1 MKMHLIY
8 KTLLQNYLRKYNYM
22 GKGNPDP
29 KIKKL
34 EEENMELAVET
45 GIRMFQR
52 KWKLPVT
59 G

>member
-1 MKMHLIY
+1 
-8 KTLLQNYLRKYNYM
+8 M

-34 EEENMELAVET
+34 EDENMELAVET

-59 G
+59 GWLRVVIIGSDKGKWE